1 MGAREASRTASRTAP
16 MNTISDTNSRSL
28 IIAVIGGGD
37 PPRRAMELAEEV
49 GGELARAGA
58 VVACGG
64 LGGVMEAVCRGAK
77 AAGGTTIGILPGDDP
92 AEASEYIDLPIMTG
106 MGYARN
112 VVLVKTGR
120 AVIAID
126 GAYGTLSEIGHALG
140 DGTPVIGLDTWD
152 LPARDD
158 LAIHIEVADS
168 PADAVKRAI
177 AAARERDAR
186 GAAKAH

>member
-1 MGAREASRTASRTAP
+1 MS
-16 MNTISDTNSRSL
+16 TILDTNGRPL
-28 IIAVIGGGD
+28 IIAVIGGGE
-37 PPRRAMELAEEV
+37 PPQRALELAEEV
-49 GGELARAGA
+49 GRELASAGV

-77 AAGGTTIGILPGDDP
+77 GAGGTTIGILPGEDP
-92 AEASEYIDLPIMTG
+92 AEASAYVDLPIMTG

-140 DGTPVIGLDTWD
+140 DGTPVIGLETWD
-152 LPARDD
+152 LPQRDD
-158 LAIHIEVADS
+158 LALHIEVADS
-168 PADAVKRAI
+168 PADAVRRAI
-177 AAARERDAR
+177 AAAHERDVRRAPKAR
-186 GAAKAH
+186 

>member
-1 MGAREASRTASRTAP
+1 
-16 MNTISDTNSRSL
+16 MNTIPDANGRPL
-28 IIAVIGGGD
+28 IIAVIGGSE

-92 AEASEYIDLPIMTG
+92 AKANAYVDHAIMTG
-106 MGYARN
+106 IGYARN
-112 VVLVKTGR
+112 VILVKTGR

-140 DGTPVIGLDTWD
+140 DGTPVIGLETWE
-152 LPARDD
+152 LPQHDD
-158 LAIHIEVADS
+158 LALHIEVADS
-168 PADAVKRAI
+168 PADAVRRAI
-177 AAARERDAR
+177 AAAHERDAR
-186 GAAKAH
+186 GAAKAG

>member
-1 MGAREASRTASRTAP
+1 
-16 MNTISDTNSRSL
+16 MNTISDANGRPL
-28 IIAVIGGGD
+28 IIAVIGGSA
-37 PPRRAMELAEEV
+37 PPRRAIELAEAV
-49 GGELARAGA
+49 GRELAKAGA

-77 AAGGTTIGILPGDDP
+77 SAGGTTIGILPGDDP
-92 AEASEYIDLPIMTG
+92 AEASEYVDHAIMTG

-140 DGTPVIGLDTWD
+140 DGTPVIGLETWD
-152 LPARDD
+152 LPQRDD
-158 LAIHIEVADS
+158 LAIRIELADS

-177 AAARERDAR
+177 AAAHARDAR
-186 GAAKAH
+186 PAAKAR